1 MIHGIMTLAHA
12 HGAITNRERRGMDGS
27 TICTPD
33 AFARLPQHAKLA
45 SLGIHLNMLYPRR
58 RSTL

>member
-12 HGAITNRERRGMDGS
+12 HGASTNRVRRGMDDS

-33 AFARLPQHAKLA
+33 AFARLPPYAKLL
-45 SLGIHLNMLYPRR
+45 SRGMHLNMLYPRR
-58 RSTL
+58 RGTL

>member
-1 MIHGIMTLAHA
+1 MIHGLMTLAHA
-12 HGAITNRERRGMDGS
+12 RGAITLRVRRGMDDS

-33 AFARLPQHAKLA
+33 AFARLPQHAKLL